1 MDATQ
6 SEFAKD
12 EHQMRYHDL
21 PSFLRSVYD
30 KVVEEDIKLLIVDS
44 WDAVSSQIGV
54 DKNVKLESSMLD
66 IARKT
71 KTNLIMVEEKSGVKT
86 LDYLV
91 DAIFDL
97 EQVNIDEKY
106 IRRVHIKKLRG
117 IGLKQYVYPFTLD
130 GGTFHNFPPYEWGK
144 NT

>member
-1 MDATQ
+1 
-6 SEFAKD
+6 
-12 EHQMRYHDL
+12 
-21 PSFLRSVYD
+21 
-30 KVVEEDIKLLIVDS
+30 
-44 WDAVSSQIGV
+44 
-54 DKNVKLESSMLD
+54 
-66 IARKT
+66 
-71 KTNLIMVEEKSGVKT
+71 MVEEKSGVKT